1 MLSKYF
7 ETHQQRNRIFGFF
20 VFAAA
25 LILYCIT
32 IAPTTSF
39 WDSGEYIAVANKLEV
54 PHPPGNPFF
63 ILLGRLF
70 SMFMPTFW
78 VAISVNFISALSSAL
93 TVMLLYLI
101 TVRLIGQ
108 WKGNPDSYDK
118 VDLISTYGGA
128 MIGAFTFAVT
138 DSFWFNAVET
148 EMYALSMFFTAI
160 VVWLSLKWAD
170 EADQP
175 GHERWLVV
183 IAFCFGLALGVHLL
197 NLLTLFFVAVV
208 VYFRK
213 YAFRIT
219 SFLMM
224 MAISSVSFLLI
235 YPFTVKKIPGL
246 IDDVNIATYGLV
258 GPVTYFFIIIGI
270 VALGVYYTHKNNYR
284 IANLIFVSYTV
295 ILLGYSAYAL
305 IFIRSMADP
314 PIDENDPETVEA
326 FESYLQRE
334 QYGQTPLLT
343 GHTYSNSQ
351 ERVNRD
357 EEVWF
362 PRRHSSQPR
371 HQRKYAE
378 YSSDWA
384 FFLDYQIQHMYIRYF
399 NWQFIGR
406 VSDIQDAGWQ
416 AGFTE
421 TRHEDNPAHNSYY
434 YLPFLLGIF
443 GLIFHFQNDWKRA
456 LSVFVLFFM
465 TGLAIIIYLNQT
477 PFQPRE
483 RDYAY
488 VGSFFAYSIWI
499 GLGATGLVQLVKHY
513 LGKTNLAQYTSY
525 GVLLLTFLGVPFLMG
540 SQNFDDHDRSGRYVA
555 ADYAENLLRSTA
567 PNSIIFTNGDND
579 TFPLWYAQEVEGVRT
594 DVRVVCLSLLNTDW
608 YIKQLKNQWSH
619 NSPPLPIDMSDEKIE
634 NLEDKF
640 NFNSPDD
647 FYQPKTHTI
656 PVDKELL
663 KEAFADSNAYREKIG
678 VSDTSL
684 NVYEKEISFGVP
696 LDSLDDQVSFYFEGH
711 FLGKNRNGQKLYYT
725 RIQDDIIMNILENNN
740 WLRPVYFATT
750 VARESQM
757 NLQNYFRLEGQAYRV
772 VPNKHPNAN
781 YGYIV
786 PEFHTKRLKKFK
798 FREMDNP
805 DVYFN
810 HNIRRMLDN
819 YRFSFTQLANEYMD
833 RNQPDSA
840 LHWLKWGQ
848 DNIPF
853 KSVQGDMSSM
863 VSYAYRYARLGA
875 LDRAFELAQRAESS
889 LLDDLDFRMN
899 RYNEYQSKIGQ
910 LQSRVK
916 TAKKNANYSLQQK
929 LQNELEKVQSSR
941 KNQAQ
946 QISYATSRLI
956 YVQRIYYM
964 ADKDQKAQD
973 LASQVNDLTMN
984 QLSFPSSESA
994 NKQQVDRMPMGF

>member
-1 MLSKYF
+1 MLAKHF
-7 ETHQQRNRIFGFF
+7 ATHHNRNRILGFF
-20 VFAAA
+20 VFIAA
-25 LILYCIT
+25 LVLYCIT

-39 WDSGEYIAVANKLEV
+39 WDAGEYIAVAYKLEV

-78 VAISVNFISALSSAL
+78 VAVSVNFISALASAL
-93 TVMLLYLI
+93 TIMLLYLI
-101 TVRLIGQ
+101 IVRLITQ
-108 WKGNPDSYDK
+108 WKGHPDNYDR

-160 VVWLSLKWAD
+160 VVWLALKWAD

-175 GHERWLVV
+175 RSERWLVV

-197 NLLTLFFVAVV
+197 NLLALFFVAII

-213 YAFRIT
+213 YEFSIK
-219 SFLMM
+219 SFLI
-224 MAISSVSFLLI
+224 MAGIAAVTFLAI
-235 YPFTVKKIPGL
+235 YPFTVIRLPGL
-246 IDDVNIATYGLV
+246 IDNINFATYGLV
-258 GPVTYFFIIIGI
+258 GPITYFILIFLTVGLGI
-270 VALGVYYTHKNNYR
+270 YYTHKKQYR
-284 IANLIFVSYTV
+284 VANIVFISYAV
-295 ILLGYSAYAL
+295 ILLGYSAYSL

-314 PIDENDPETVEA
+314 PIDENDPETVES

-334 QYGQTPLLT
+334 QYGDTPLLS
-343 GHTYSNSQ
+343 GHTYDNS
-351 ERVNRD
+351 EESIDRD

-371 HQRKYAE
+371 HQQKYAE
-378 YSSDWA
+378 YNSDWS
-384 FFLDYQIQHMYIRYF
+384 FFWDYQIKHMYIRYF

-406 VSDIQDAGWQ
+406 ESDIQDAGWQ
-416 AGFTE
+416 AGFSQS
-421 TRHEDNPAHNSYY
+421 RHEDNPAHNSYY

-465 TGLAIIIYLNQT
+465 TGLAIILYLNQT
-477 PFQPRE
+477 PYQPRE

-499 GLGATGLVQLVKHY
+499 GLGATGLIQLVKHY
-513 LGKTNLAQYTSY
+513 LGKERLAQLTSY
-525 GVLLLTFLGVPFLMG
+525 GVVLATFLCVPFLMG
-540 SQNFDDHDRSGRYVA
+540 YQNFDDHDRSNRYVA

-594 DVRVVCLSLLNTDW
+594 DVRIVCLSLLNTDW
-608 YIKQLKNQWSH
+608 YIKQLKNQWS
-619 NSPPLPIDMSDEKIE
+619 NDSPPLPITFSDEEIE
-634 NLEDKF
+634 NLENKF

-647 FYQPKTHTI
+647 FYKPQTHTI
-656 PVDKELL
+656 SVDKKML
-663 KEAFADSNAYREKIG
+663 KETFGDSAKYRRAIG
-678 VSDTSL
+678 VTSDTSF
-684 NVYEKEISFGVP
+684 NIYSDGIDFGIPV
-696 LDSLDDQVSFYFEGH
+696 DSLDDEVSFHYEGH
-711 FLGKNRNGQKLYYT
+711 FLGENRNGRKLYYT
-725 RIQDDIIMNILENNN
+725 RIQDDIILDILKNND

-750 VARESQM
+750 VARESQL

-772 VPNKHPNAN
+772 VPNEHPDAD
-781 YGYIV
+781 YGYIE
-786 PEFHTKRLKKFK
+786 PEIHTDRLKNFK

-819 YRFSFTQLANEYMD
+819 YRFSFTQLANEYIE
-833 RNQPDSA
+833 RNKPDSA

-848 DNIPF
+848 DKIPF

-875 LDRAFELAQRAESS
+875 VDEGYELAKRAEKK
-889 LLDDLDFRMN
+889 LLDNLEFRMN
-899 RYNEYQSKIGQ
+899 RYDEIQGQISQ
-910 LQSRVK
+910 LQSQIK
-916 TAKKNANYSLQQK
+916 QAKKNANYSTQRTLENK
-929 LQNELEKVQSSR
+929 LEKVKSSS
-941 KNQAQ
+941 KNEAQ
-946 QISYATSRLI
+946 QVSYASSRLI
-956 YVQRIYYM
+956 YIQRIYFM
-964 ADKDQKAQD
+964 ADNEQEAKD
-973 LASQVNDLTMN
+973 LAAQVNEMTMDR
-984 QLSFPSSESA
+984 LRFPTTEEA
-994 NKQQVDRMPMGF
+994 NKSQVDRMPMN